1 MVENLAGH
9 LSLNWGL
16 LLIFFSSLKSLKYAR
31 KIFTQEIIKHTL
43 KQDLAHPS
51 WTFSNLTGTEFIKF
65 CPIFEW
71 QKEKP
76 FQKLAAGI
84 LASKKSVSFFVCFFQ
99 SDSAPQAHNH
109 LLSRATAY

>member
-9 LSLNWGL
+9 ISLKWSL
-16 LLIFFSSLKSLKYAR
+16 LLTYFFKVEKLHLLFIIHAGNY
-31 KIFTQEIIKHTL
+31 KIYV
-43 KQDLAHPS
+43 KQDLAHPN
-51 WTFSNLTGTEFIKF
+51 WKFSTLTGTEFNTF

-71 QKEKP
+71 QKEEP

-84 LASKKSVSFFVCFFQ
+84 LASKICDIFCL
-99 SDSAPQAHNH
+99 SDSAPQARNH